1 MQQSPFHQMGLF
13 LPDWA
18 ETLIIVAIA
27 LAAAWF
33 AHAVAYRIL
42 TRLLGGYAVFFDRLL
57 TRMRGPLRLVM
68 LIFALS
74 AASTVAPLTQTEQTI
89 IRHILLAGFITVVVW
104 LARTALNL
112 WTGLHLKRF
121 QIDVEDNMLARKH
134 VTQSRILLR
143 VADTILLVIGLAA
156 ILMTF
161 DPVRQYGV
169 SLLASAGAAGIVVGL
184 ALQPMLKNLFAGVQL
199 ALTQPIRIDDAV
211 IVEGEWGNIEEI
223 TATYVVVRIWD
234 LRRLIVPLNYFMEQ
248 PFQNWTRQDARLL
261 GSVMIYLDYA
271 TPVDAVREKAK
282 EIVAASKNWD
292 RGVFAV
298 QVTDFRETVMEI
310 RILASAPSAGKA
322 FDLRCE
328 VREQLVSWLA
338 QDHPRA
344 LPRVRNDFRDTG
356 PARGTKDTAAA
367 QLP

>member
-1 MQQSPFHQMGLF
+1 MQQNPLRQLVLF

-18 ETLIIVAIA
+18 ETLIIVVCA
-27 LAAAWF
+27 LAAAWL
-33 AHAVAYRIL
+33 AHALAYRLL
-42 TRLLGGYAVFFDRLL
+42 TRLLGGRAAFFDQLL
-57 TRMRGPLRLVM
+57 TKMRGPLRLVM

-74 AASTVAPLTQTEQTI
+74 AASTIAPLTQTEQAV
-89 IRHILLAGFITVVVW
+89 IRHVLLAGFITVVVW

-112 WTGLHLKRF
+112 WASLHLRRF

-143 VADTILLVIGLAA
+143 VADTILLVVGLAA

-248 PFQNWTRQDARLL
+248 PFQNWTRQTSRLL

-271 TPVDAVREKAK
+271 TPVDAVRAKAK
-282 EIVAASKNWD
+282 EIVDASKNWD
-292 RGVFAV
+292 RGVFAM
-298 QVTDFRETVMEI
+298 QVTDFREAVMEV
-310 RILASAPSAGKA
+310 RVLASASNAGKA

-328 VREQLVSWLA
+328 IREELVAWLA
-338 QDHPRA
+338 QAHPTA
-344 LPRVRNDFRDTG
+344 LPRVRNDFRDTAPG
-356 PARGTKDTAAA
+356 QGAEDRAPAPPA
-367 QLP
+367 